1 MGLQRP
7 RMKVIVAALAALVVA
22 ALAFV
27 ALAVTPCA
35 CAPPA
40 LANTGRGATQE
51 IRHLIADWYAE
62 LRKKERGNVRPLM
75 APTAIN
81 ATPHYR
87 HIDTGAASL
96 GPRVYTSL
104 AARALKFDYDIERL
118 KIDPQ
123 FAKADVWERGYSYAW
138 AMQKTTER
146 AAATTFVFERREKDG
161 RWQILAHQTSS
172 RGIPPGKH
180 TDPMPDLRD
189 LYYATEG
196 KDRDPVAD
204 ARNALNR

>member
-1 MGLQRP
+1 MGLHRQ
-7 RMKVIVAALAALVVA
+7 RMKRISALLALCVAALVFLV
-22 ALAFV
+22 
-27 ALAVTPCA
+27 LAVRPCA

-40 LANTGRGATQE
+40 LSNTGRGANHE

-62 LRKKERGNVRPLM
+62 LRKKENGNIRNLM
-75 APTAIN
+75 TPIFID

-87 HIDTGAASL
+87 HIDTGAAAL

-118 KIDPQ
+118 KIDPH
-123 FAKADVWERGYSYAW
+123 FARADVWERGYFYAW
-138 AMQKTTER
+138 AAQKTTES
-146 AAATTFVFERREKDG
+146 AAATTFVLERRETDG
-161 RWQILAHQTSS
+161 RWLILAHQTSP

-189 LYYATEG
+189 LFYATEG
-196 KDRDPVAD
+196 KDRDPEAD
-204 ARNALNR
+204 ARTADH